1 MSNKKRIIVTG
12 GAGFIGSSVIRQYI
26 ADADADAEEEIA
38 FEQGYINKKQLI
50 ELAQSLKKNKYGQY
64 LLTTVSGGVL

>member
-26 ADADADAEEEIA
+26 ADADAEEEIA